1 MKNNNNKLINA
12 IRENRSKFLRVIV
25 ANKDLKAGMRI
36 NEKNIAI
43 KRVNNNKLGIFI
55 EKYKGI
61 LNKK

>member
-1 MKNNNNKLINA
+1 
-12 IRENRSKFLRVIV
+12 
-25 ANKDLKAGMRI
+25 MRI

-61 LNKK
+61 LNKKIKVNIKKII